1 MIKNAYRAVC
11 RFMPAFSFW
20 GIVLAAVCGGLHLGF
35 VFNPAFADVFNES
48 VSAFF
53 RALFSWMTV
62 WIPFSLAEMLILSIP
77 VIFAVL
83 LTVCIRR
90 ARDGWLPA
98 LRCIFGMLSVIALIY
113 VMFVLTFAAG
123 YQATPLDRKL
133 GISREKVSAQQL
145 ADTAV
150 ILAEET
156 EKSLDEITFRPQSFS
171 VMPYSYNELSRKLMD
186 AYDRVCE
193 KYPFIQKLYS
203 RVKPINLSKPMTY
216 THISGVYT
224 MFTGEANIN
233 VNYPDYVIPYTAAH
247 ELAHQRGIARENE
260 ANFVA
265 FLVCQESDDP
275 YIRYSGYLNMY
286 EYVASALYSASPDL
300 YYEVLSTLDMRL
312 RYEMRAYSSF
322 FDQYRENI
330 VADVSEA
337 VNNSYLVMQGTEGT
351 KSYGMVVDLAVAYLL
366 DDRKE

>member
-1 MIKNAYRAVC
+1 MIKHAYKSIC
-11 RFMPAFSFW
+11 RVMPAFSFW
-20 GIVLAAVCGGLHLGF
+20 SILLALLCGGLHLGF
-35 VFNPAFADVFNES
+35 IGSPVFADAFNGS

-53 RALFSWMTV
+53 RALFSYMTV
-62 WIPFSLAEMLILSIP
+62 WIPFSLAETLIIAIP
-77 VIFAVL
+77 VIFVLL

-90 ARDGWLPA
+90 AGEGWLPA
-98 LRCIFGMLSVIALIY
+98 IRFIIGTLSVLSLIY

-123 YQATPLDRKL
+123 YQASPLDKKM
-133 GISREKVSAQQL
+133 GIVREKVSAEQL
-145 ADTAV
+145 QKTAL

-156 EKSLDEITFRPQSFS
+156 EKTLDEITFRTASFS
-171 VMPYSYNELSRKLMD
+171 VMPYSYNELSSKLMD
-186 AYDRVCE
+186 AYGRAVE
-193 KYPFIQKLYS
+193 KYPFIQNLRS
-203 RVKPINLSKPMTY
+203 RVKPINLSEWMTY

-224 MFTGEANIN
+224 MFTGEANLN
-233 VNYPDYVIPYTAAH
+233 VNYPDYVLPYTAAH

-265 FLVCQESDDP
+265 FLVCMESDDP

-300 YYEVLSTLDMRL
+300 YYEVLDSLDMRI
-312 RYEMRAYSSF
+312 RYEMRAYSAF
-322 FDQYRENI
+322 FDRYRDNV

-351 KSYGMVVDLAVAYLL
+351 KSYGMVVDLAVAFLL
-366 DDRKE
+366 EDGKE